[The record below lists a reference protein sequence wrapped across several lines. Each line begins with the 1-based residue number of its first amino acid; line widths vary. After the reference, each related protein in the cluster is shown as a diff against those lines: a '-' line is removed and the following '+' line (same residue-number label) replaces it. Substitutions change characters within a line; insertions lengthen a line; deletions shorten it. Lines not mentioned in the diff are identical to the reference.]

1 MNSMARER
9 ESCQVHIFVFF
20 PDKLFALF
28 HFKAKIIID
37 LKPIELYC
45 QVLCFVI
52 KAVFIGQSKRK
63 AEKK

>member
-1 MNSMARER
+1 MARESEMSSPHFR
-9 ESCQVHIFVFF
+9 FLPC
-20 PDKLFALF
+20 DKLFALF

-37 LKPIELYC
+37 LKPIKLYC